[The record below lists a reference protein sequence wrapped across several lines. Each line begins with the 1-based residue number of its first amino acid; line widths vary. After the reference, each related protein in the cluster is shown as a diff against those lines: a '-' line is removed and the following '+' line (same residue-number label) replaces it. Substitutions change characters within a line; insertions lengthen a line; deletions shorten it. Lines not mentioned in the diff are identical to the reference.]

1 MVEVILVLVKPLVE
15 EEAMVAEVVMKVDT
29 VHLEVMVTAMVVV
42 LVVVIEETMVV
53 VDQDMETKV
62 VDTVVEEKD
71 MVAIMMDEE
80 NLVEVATVV
89 GSIIKLGSSNRNMDP

>member
-1 MVEVILVLVKPLVE
+1 MVEVILVLVEPLVE

-29 VHLEVMVTAMVVV
+29 VHLEVMVTAMIVV

-53 VDQDMETKV
+53 ADQDMETKV
-62 VDTVVEEKD
+62 VDTVVEEED

-89 GSIIKLGSSNRNMDP
+89 GSIIKLGSSNQNMDP